1 MRETDG
7 GGKSMKK
14 KTRRIKCP
22 DCLNIVTV
30 SIDENGEEKGY
41 CKKCN
46 TVIMGK
52 QPSEKEKVIRIIK
65 RK

>member
-1 MRETDG
+1 
-7 GGKSMKK
+7 MKK